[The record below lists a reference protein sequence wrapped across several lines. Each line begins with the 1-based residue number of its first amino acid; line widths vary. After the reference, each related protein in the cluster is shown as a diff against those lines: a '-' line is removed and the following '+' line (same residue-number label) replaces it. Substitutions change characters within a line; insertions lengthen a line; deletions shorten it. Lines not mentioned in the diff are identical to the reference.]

1 MFMKTDTNELS
12 IKEKKQSLENEKFN
26 DSLASAKKWK

>member
-26 DSLASAKKWK
+26 DSLACAKKWN